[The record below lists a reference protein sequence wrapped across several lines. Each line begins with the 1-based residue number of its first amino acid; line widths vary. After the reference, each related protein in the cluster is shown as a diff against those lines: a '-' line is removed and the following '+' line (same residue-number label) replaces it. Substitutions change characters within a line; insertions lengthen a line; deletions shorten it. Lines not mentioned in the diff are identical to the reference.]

1 MQLCGSSEL
10 HLGAGRLLTITIRAR
25 GINHGRF
32 GIVAW
37 ISDSKLSIFNTETRL
52 QRAEL
57 GRVLLNSTILG
68 STIFAKISPAVR
80 GGRLQIPIWGTCALN
95 SISWAEKSSVDNKK
109 HDMSCRGP
117 PAPLQCRLRPMF
129 LVGPNPNEFT
139 VTAQAR

>member
-25 GINHGRF
+25 GINHDRF

-37 ISDSKLSIFNTETRL
+37 ISDSKLSIFNTEIANNRRL

-68 STIFAKISPAVR
+68 STIFAKISPR
-80 GGRLQIPIWGTCALN
+80 SGGR
-95 SISWAEKSSVDNKK
+95 V
-109 HDMSCRGP
+109 CRSQSGIR
-117 PAPLQCRLRPMF
+117 APLY
-129 LVGPNPNEFT
+129 
-139 VTAQAR
+139 